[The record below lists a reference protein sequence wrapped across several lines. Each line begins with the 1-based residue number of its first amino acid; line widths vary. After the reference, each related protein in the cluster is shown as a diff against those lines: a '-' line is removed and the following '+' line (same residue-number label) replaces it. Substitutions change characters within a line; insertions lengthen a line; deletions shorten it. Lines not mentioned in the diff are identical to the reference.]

1 MMRLSYSPA
10 ARRDLRSIYKQSAR
24 QFGLAQAD
32 RYRTG
37 LLQSLTFLAEH
48 PRATAEH
55 EGYSRPFRYHPYQ
68 SHMIF
73 FWVDGDVL
81 RVMRVLHQQQDW
93 QSFL

>member
-10 ARRDLRSIYKQSAR
+10 ARRDLLSIYKQSAR
-24 QFGLAQAD
+24 QFGLAQSD

-37 LLQSLTFLAEH
+37 LLQALNFLAEH
-48 PRATAEH
+48 PRAAAEH
-55 EGYSRPFRYHPYQ
+55 EGYITPFRYHPYQ

-73 FWVDGDVL
+73 YRIDGDVL
-81 RVMRVLHQQQDW
+81 RIMRVLHQQQDW